1 MKYASSCFLIMTFAF
16 ALLSTQ
22 LAEAQQKQKPTPGIV
37 GQVAPK
43 WSVSSWHQL
52 PVGKESLDVSDFRG
66 KVTYLYFFQSWCP
79 GCHKAGFPTL
89 QELTKKYKD
98 DSDVAFAAIQ
108 TTFEGYHINTADKLK
123 EMASRYRL
131 KIPFGQSE
139 GDKGTPEIMRAYRTG
154 GTPWIVIIDKQGRVR
169 FNGYHI
175 KPESAVKGIEQLKLE
190 TVETATATVK

>member
-1 MKYASSCFLIMTFAF
+1 MKYASFSFLMMTFALAF
-16 ALLSTQ
+16 LSTQ
-22 LAEAQQKQKPTPGIV
+22 PAEAQQTQKPRPGIV

-52 PVGKESLDVSDFRG
+52 PADKQSLDVSDFRG

-108 TTFEGYHINTADKLK
+108 TTFEGHHINTADKLK
-123 EMASRYRL
+123 ELATRYKL

-139 GDKGTPEIMRAYRTG
+139 GHRGTPEIMREYRTG
-154 GTPWIVIIDKQGRVR
+154 GTPWIVIIDKQGKVR

-175 KPESAVKGIEQLKLE
+175 TPESAAKGIEQLKLE
-190 TVETATATVK
+190 TVKTATVEVK